1 MSEDGTA
8 TLTGLSASKGAAT
21 GTVFVLADGAGEP
34 NWQNDIVLVAKEGT
48 PDITP
53 QVLQSE
59 AVVLEKGS
67 LSSHIAKVCR
77 EVGLPCVSNVD
88 SATEKMAQWS
98 EARVIGDEG
107 NISRLS

>member
-1 MSEDGTA
+1 MSEDGSD

-21 GTVFVLADGAGEP
+21 GTVFVLEDDAGEP
-34 NWQNDIVLVAKEGT
+34 NWEEDIVLVAEEGT

-67 LSSHIAKVCR
+67 LSSHIAKVSR
-77 EVGLPCVSNVD
+77 EFGLPCVSNVD
-88 SATEKMAQWS
+88 SATETMAEWS

-107 NISRLS
+107 TISRLK